1 MDENSINTPK
11 LNEKSTKILQIF
23 KTKSLKENSIF
34 RIPVKHYSL
43 AKCAFF
49 NNYYIGNESNS
60 EYFTMKSTEKLNPF
74 VFDEDI
80 DGQSNSFVHTFT
92 VRVSGH
98 ARQES
103 NAARRAVVLAE
114 FSSSKIFR
122 RMNNKQINK
131 VLNGF
136 HGQLIR
142 DLIVTQNI

>member
-1 MDENSINTPK
+1 MDLNGEYTPK
-11 LNEKSTKILQIF
+11 LDEKSTKILQIF

-49 NNYYIGNESNS
+49 NNYYIGYESNS

-98 ARQES
+98 ARAY
-103 NAARRAVVLAE
+103 AARRASYLRIIHHLKFLDE
-114 FSSSKIFR
+114 
-122 RMNNKQINK
+122 
-131 VLNGF
+131 
-136 HGQLIR
+136 
-142 DLIVTQNI
+142 